1 MDGKDLVKRVKEDNV
16 KFISLQFT
24 DVMGAVKSV
33 DMPVRHLED
42 VLKDGAWF
50 DGSSVEGFARIQ
62 ESDMRLMVDPDTYA
76 VLPWSAAESK
86 RARVFCDIYTPGGE
100 PFEGDPRGALKRIL
114 KKIADRGWM
123 LNIGPEPEF
132 FLFKGENGHGVHPV
146 PHDTGGYFDFS
157 SFDEAVVVRTALME
171 ALDAMGLDVEV
182 GHHEVALGQHEID
195 FRFADA
201 LKAADNVLTLKYTV
215 KAIAAQHGLTASFM
229 PKPVYGING
238 SGMHCHQSL
247 FEIKTGNNL
256 FFDAKDSA
264 HLSPLAYSFIAGQ
277 LEHARALAGV
287 VAPTVNSYKRL
298 VPGYEAPVY
307 IGWAQQNRSA
317 LIRIP
322 RYTEGRDKAVRA
334 ELRFPDPSCNP
345 YLAFTVMLAAALDGI
360 DRNLAAPKPLNN
372 INLYHLD
379 KEERTKLGVTEL
391 PGSLAESLGE
401 LEKDEVLK
409 SALGTTLYEAYMRA
423 KLEEWDEFRLRVTDY
438 EITKYLETA

>member
-24 DVMGAVKSV
+24 DVMGAVKSL

-42 VLKDGAWF
+42 VAKDGAWF

-62 ESDMRLMVDPDTYA
+62 ESDMRLKIDPDTYA
-76 VLPWSAAESK
+76 VLPWSAEDSK

-100 PFEGDPRGALKRIL
+100 PFDGDPRGALKRIL

-132 FLFKGENGHGVHPV
+132 FLFKASDGNGVHPV

-157 SFDEAVVVRTALME
+157 SFDEAVIVRTALME

-247 FEIKTGNNL
+247 FDIKTGANL
-256 FFDAKDSA
+256 FFDANDEA

-334 ELRFPDPSCNP
+334 ELRFPDPSSNP

-360 DRNLAAPKPLNN
+360 DKNMKVPKPLNN
-372 INLYHLD
+372 INLYHLN
-379 KEERTKLGVTEL
+379 KEERTNLGVTEL
-391 PGSLAESLGE
+391 PGSLAESLKE
-401 LEKDEVLK
+401 LEKNEVLK
-409 SALGTTLYEAYMRA
+409 SALGEYLFEAYMRA
-423 KLEEWDEFRLRVTDY
+423 KWEEWDEFRLRVTDY

>member
-1 MDGKDLVKRVKEDNV
+1 MD
-16 KFISLQFT
+16 
-24 DVMGAVKSV
+24 
-33 DMPVRHLED
+33 
-42 VLKDGAWF
+42 
-50 DGSSVEGFARIQ
+50 
-62 ESDMRLMVDPDTYA
+62 
-76 VLPWSAAESK
+76 
-86 RARVFCDIYTPGGE
+86 
-100 PFEGDPRGALKRIL
+100 
-114 KKIADRGWM
+114 
-123 LNIGPEPEF
+123 
-132 FLFKGENGHGVHPV
+132 
-146 PHDTGGYFDFS
+146 
-157 SFDEAVVVRTALME
+157 
-171 ALDAMGLDVEV
+171 ALDQMGLDVEV

-215 KAIAAQHGLTASFM
+215 KAIAAQHGLVASFM

-247 FEIKTGNNL
+247 FDTKTGNNL
-256 FFDAKDSA
+256 FFDAKDEA

-334 ELRFPDPSCNP
+334 ELRFPDPSSNP

-360 DRNLAAPKPLNN
+360 DKNMKVSKPLNN
-372 INLYHLD
+372 INLYHLN
-379 KEERTKLGVTEL
+379 KEERAKLGVTEL
-391 PGSLAESLGE
+391 PGSLAESLKE
-401 LEKDEVLK
+401 LEKNEVLK
-409 SALGTTLYEAYMRA
+409 AAMGDYLFEAYMRA
-423 KLEEWDEFRLRVTDY
+423 KWEEWDEFRLRVTDF
-438 EITKYLETA
+438 EIQRYLETA